1 MGRVLLAVPPKLPLQ
16 VNLLIAISGEP
27 RLTHR
32 QPLRSGTFCG
42 MIALHQTTTLF
53 THLADRFSFTALYE
67 IKCNYKH

>member
-42 MIALHQTTTLF
+42 VIALHQTATLS
-53 THLADRFSFTALYE
+53 TQPANCFSFTALFE